1 MLDSLEK
8 GQKVEGYSPFGTDPV
23 PDETN
28 PASDETN
35 PASDEMNPASDEMN
49 PASDEMNRFN
59 GALIAWAPQL
69 SKGAH
74 APVRS
79 LPHEGRKMK
88 IKRKS

>member
-23 PDETN
+23 PDET
-28 PASDETN
+28 
-35 PASDEMNPASDEMN
+35 NPASDEMN

>member
-1 MLDSLEK
+1 MLDALEK
-8 GQKVEGYSPFGTDPV
+8 GQKVEGYSPYGTDSV

-28 PASDETN
+28 PPPDETS
-35 PASDEMNPASDEMN
+35 PASDEMSPTPGEMS
-49 PASDEMNRFN
+49 PTPGEMNRFN

-79 LPHEGRKMK
+79 LPHEGRK
-88 IKRKS
+88 IKRKRKS

>member
-1 MLDSLEK
+1 MLDALEK

-28 PASDETN
+28 PPPDEMSPASDETS
-35 PASDEMNPASDEMN
+35 PASGEMGLASG
-49 PASDEMNRFN
+49 EMNRFN
-59 GALIAWAPQL
+59 GALIAWAPRL
-69 SKGAH
+69 SKRAH